1 MPVVPAVFRRIPVFQ
16 FDALALATLFDGL
29 VTDPLCQVAGIPD
42 VIHASTDQ
50 DKGYPTENDQSD
62 PAFHF

>member
-16 FDALALATLFDGL
+16 FDALALATLFDRL
-29 VTDPLCQVAGIPD
+29 VTDPLGQVAGIPD
-42 VIHASTDQ
+42 VFRASSGKDN
-50 DKGYPTENDQSD
+50 GYPTENDQAY